1 MPKVNYLNSLNSIP
15 TNDLMLKSTLLF
27 NGFIATL
34 SLLGLYDIIYTFTG
48 VSAQLG
54 LLYPAAHVLLNIIGF
69 VAISFIWSNEKWAAW
84 LFLGVVIAHLTLDLA
99 VGGFQLWKLILL
111 LPALFF
117 LLVKR

>member
-1 MPKVNYLNSLNSIP
+1 MPKVNCLNNLNSTL
-15 TNDLMLKSTLLF
+15 TNDLMLKSRLLF

-34 SLLGLYDIIYTFTG
+34 AFLGLYDIIYTFTG

-54 LLYPAAHVLLNIIGF
+54 LLYPAGHVLLNIIGF

-111 LPALFF
+111 VPALFF